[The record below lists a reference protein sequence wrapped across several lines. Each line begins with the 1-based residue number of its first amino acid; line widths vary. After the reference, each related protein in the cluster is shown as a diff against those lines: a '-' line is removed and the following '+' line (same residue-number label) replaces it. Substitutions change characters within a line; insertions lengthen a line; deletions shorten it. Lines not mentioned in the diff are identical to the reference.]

1 MSFSLIRGSQ
11 DTASE
16 GFAYQPT
23 SFQLCILYI
32 YIYIDRY
39 VRVCVC
45 VCVGTLM
52 PEKYIYYKM

>member
-1 MSFSLIRGSQ
+1 MRGSQ

-23 SFQLCILYI
+23 SFQLCILHVCI
-32 YIYIDRY
+32 YICMC
-39 VRVCVC
+39 VCVC

-52 PEKYIYYKM
+52 PEKYIYYMM